1 MTVCS
6 LSCSSHIEAG
16 AEENDAHVDAGI
28 VFILEKGEN
37 EMQSRMENLDPE
49 LQSELIGGAES

>member
-28 VFILEKGEN
+28 VFILEKDEN
-37 EMQSRMENLDPE
+37 EMQSRWR
-49 LQSELIGGAES
+49 I